1 MDDGVVREQEVPPG
15 RLVGMS
21 FSILNGADI
30 LKFSVLEVGAIN
42 DVTNPK
48 LGVPNLLGK
57 CTTCSS
63 GDIKSCDGH
72 YGAIK
77 FPIGVIHPYFIS
89 EIVRMLNIICPG
101 CKSVKQNFEF
111 EGSTFIS
118 GTSTQGNNH
127 QSCKYCSDNLPWYPR
142 MKFRAASKDINGK
155 NVSEIIVEV
164 HEKLPKK
171 LENVNLS
178 DLLPADYWDFIWSD
192 PQQVELCSSPTTR
205 TLSAAQ
211 VFLLLRGTDL
221 KFIKKFVSRPNSLF
235 LTSFPITPNS
245 SRVTESIAGFS
256 NGQKLVFDE
265 RTKVYKK
272 LLDHKTPTNEFSLHV
287 RDCFNIS
294 KLHSV
299 KPANSDSR
307 SGLKWIKEVLLGKR
321 TDYAF
326 RMTLVG
332 DPRLKLCEIGVPHG
346 IAERLLISE
355 SLNTW
360 NWGKL
365 NAWCNLCLFERR
377 MVNVRRNGSLIS
389 IYRANELEL
398 GDIVYRH
405 LDEGDIV
412 LINRP
417 PSVHQHSIIALSVK
431 MLPVNSVVSLNPVC
445 CSPFRADFD
454 GDCLHGFVSQSVISR
469 VELKELV
476 SLENQLT
483 NQQNGRN
490 LLSLCHDSLT
500 AIYLLREKGVSLNKI
515 KMQQLLMLCPH
526 QLSCPAILKGPEC
539 QTPMWTGIQLLSMLL
554 PKCFDFV
561 SPSNEIYI
569 NKGEILSSSLG
580 SSWLQDTDD
589 NIFCSLI
596 DKYGNKA
603 LDILFAAQE
612 VLLGWMS
619 MRGLTVSLSDLYFCS
634 SSSSRRMMVEEK
646 HYALEEAEQ
655 ICIIKQLMV
664 DPKMGYL
671 LSHGEEYLIAK
682 VDEIRENHWNKKASL
697 SKLSVSAFK
706 EVFRDLLHR
715 ITSYGGKDNSLI
727 AMVKS
732 GSKGSMLKLAQQMLC
747 LGLQHSSVPL
757 PFRVPEKSS
766 SLNNIKFSGLL
777 KNSCDI
783 IHSAGSNF
791 PYAIVEDSFLDGLN
805 PIECF
810 IHSLSCRDTS
820 FSDNADVPGSLT
832 RKLMFCMRDLYMAYD
847 GTVRNAYGNQL
858 VQFVYGV
865 GDGNVVED
873 SGLCGFGAPVGSLA
887 ACSISEATYSALDQ
901 PVSIL
906 ETSPLLCL
914 KSIFEFGPKRSV
926 ASRTLS
932 LFLSKNN
939 ERWLYGPECVA
950 ITLKNNLER
959 VLFSDIVS
967 IVMIKFSL
975 QTCDMELLSPWVCH
989 FHISKE
995 IMQMKGLTVQ
1005 SIVDALNCICYSE
1018 EISKA
1023 NLPKLQILSR
1033 DCEIEDAENCGGTF
1047 CITVSVNTSSGST
1060 VIMETVR
1067 DLVVPFLLRTVIRGF
1082 LEFEKVDI
1090 LWNDQPI
1097 TSNSRESS
1105 RGELYLKVY
1114 ISGSCDVRKCWNLL
1128 LNECLHIM
1136 HLIDWKR
1143 SHPDELCDVFSIY
1156 GIDVAWAYFMR
1167 RLKHAMLDIG
1177 KSILPVHLL
1186 LVADCLSVTG
1196 EFVGLNSRG
1205 IRIQRDL
1212 VSVSSPFMQACFSSP
1227 GPCFIKAAKN
1237 EVVDDLLGVVDAVA
1251 WGRQIPMGTGS
1262 QFDLI
1267 YSVKGQEVATPVDVF
1282 GMLGNSSMSQAKN
1295 VKVKVA
1301 SACNDVSSKWEALSF
1316 LQDSKSKKQINLN
1329 CKSGLDMEGSDIWH
1343 NVVNMSYSL
1352 REILHKYSIGE
1363 FLNENDK
1370 SILTSALQF
1379 HPEGSDKFGSGLHN
1393 IKVATHPKWR
1403 KTRCFMLVRTDGTI
1417 MDFSY
1422 QKCVMGA
1429 AKAYKLSPKLIDK
1442 LYMAF
1447 RRDSSTCTEQAM
1459 EPKIREGVDN
1469 NSNPVCL

>member
-1 MDDGVVREQEVPPG
+1 MDDGVVRELEVPSG
-15 RLVGMS
+15 HLVGMS

-30 LKFSVLEVGAIN
+30 VVDNENGEAELCGDVKLAKFRLNLRHVLPNFDQLRWFPLKPL
-42 DVTNPK
+42 K
-48 LGVPNLLGK
+48 K
-57 CTTCSS
+57 RQ
-63 GDIKSCDGH
+63 K
-72 YGAIK
+72 
-77 FPIGVIHPYFIS
+77 
-89 EIVRMLNIICPG
+89 M
-101 CKSVKQNFEF
+101 QEF
-111 EGSTFIS
+111 EEINEVFGEVTEASGMDLNDLEGSSFIS
-118 GTSTQGNNH
+118 GTSTSGNNH
-127 QSCKYCSDNLPWYPR
+127 QSCKYCSDNLPWYPK
-142 MKFRAASKDINGK
+142 MKFRAASKDSSGK
-155 NVSEIIVEV
+155 SVSQIIVEV
-164 HEKLPKK
+164 HEKLPEKFK
-171 LENVNLS
+171 TLNVSN
-178 DLLPADYWDFIWSD
+178 LLPADYWDFIWSD

-205 TLSAAQ
+205 TLSTAQ
-211 VFLLLRGTDL
+211 VFLLLRGIDL

-256 NGQKLVFDE
+256 NGQKL
-265 RTKVYKK
+265 
-272 LLDHKTPTNEFSLHV
+272 
-287 RDCFNIS
+287 
-294 KLHSV
+294 LHSV
-299 KPANSDSR
+299 KPENSDNR

-332 DPRLKLCEIGVPHG
+332 DPSLKLREIGVPRG

-355 SLNTW
+355 SLNAW

-377 MVNVRRNGSLIS
+377 MVNIRRNGSLIS

-412 LINRP
+412 LVNRP

-431 MLPVNSVVSLNPVC
+431 ILPVNSVVSLNPVC

-454 GDCLHGFVSQSVISR
+454 GDCLHGFVSQSVMSR

-515 KMQQLLMLCPH
+515 KMQQLLMLCSH
-526 QLSCPAILKGPEC
+526 QLSCPAILKGPKC

-569 NKGEILSSSLG
+569 DKGEILSSSLG

-589 NIFCSLI
+589 NIFCSLV

-646 HYALEEAEQ
+646 HYALREAEH

-715 ITSYGGKDNSLI
+715 ITFYGGKDNSLI

-732 GSKGSMLKLAQQMLC
+732 GSKGSILKLAQQMLC

-757 PFRVPEKSS
+757 PFRVPEKPS

-777 KNSCDI
+777 KNYCDV
-783 IHSAGSNF
+783 IHSAESNF
-791 PYAIVEDSFLDGLN
+791 PYAIVENSFLDGLN

-810 IHSLSCRDTS
+810 IHSLSCRDSS
-820 FSDNADVPGSLT
+820 FSENADVPGSLT

-873 SGLCGFGAPVGSLA
+873 GSLCGFGAPVGSLA

-914 KSIFEFGPKRSV
+914 KSIFEFGPKRTI
-926 ASRTLS
+926 ANRTLS
-932 LFLSKNN
+932 LFLSKDN

-959 VLFSDIVS
+959 TRKMD
-967 IVMIKFSL
+967 
-975 QTCDMELLSPWVCH
+975 DELLCIPVTGLLTSIDVKTVSRGSYM
-989 FHISKE
+989 SKKLLRE
-995 IMQMKGLTVQ
+995 SL
-1005 SIVDALNCICYSE
+1005 E
-1018 EISKA
+1018 EITKVQQNRSQRCDSNRASQTMLIGALSGNKWASTRGKSLVLSDCYFSTWLVSWTQPVDSK
-1023 NLPKLQILSR
+1023 LM
-1033 DCEIEDAENCGGTF
+1033 EVAENCGGTF
-1047 CITVSVNTSSGST
+1047 CITVSVDTSNGST
-1060 VIMETVR
+1060 MIMETVR
-1067 DLVVPFLLRTVIRGF
+1067 DLVVPFLLRMVIRGTPTSVRQF
-1082 LEFEKVDI
+1082 DVSVVDH
-1090 LWNDQPI
+1090 PSI
-1097 TSNSRESS
+1097 TLVKNVIKKKLPSSAIKKWQFESS
-1105 RGELYLKVY
+1105 EILSQMAK
-1114 ISGSCDVRKCWNLL
+1114 RK
-1128 LNECLHIM
+1128 
-1136 HLIDWKR
+1136 
-1143 SHPDELCDVFSIY
+1143 
-1156 GIDVAWAYFMR
+1156 
-1167 RLKHAMLDIG
+1167 RLDQMSSAHRMKQAMLDIG

-1186 LVADCLSVTG
+1186 LVADSLSVTG

-1212 VSVSSPFMQACFSSP
+1212 VSSP

-1237 EVVDDLLGVVDAVA
+1237 GAVDDLLGVVDAVA
-1251 WGRQIPMGTGS
+1251 WGRQIPMGTGN

-1267 YSVKGQEVATPVDVF
+1267 YSVKGHEVATPMDVF
-1282 GMLGNSSMSQAKN
+1282 GMLSNSSMSQAKN

-1301 SACNDVSSKWEALSF
+1301 SACKDVPSKWEALP
-1316 LQDSKSKKQINLN
+1316 LLRDSKSKKQINLN
-1329 CKSGLDMEGSDIWH
+1329 CNSGLDIEGSDIWH

-1379 HPEGSDKFGSGLHN
+1379 HPEGSDKLGSGLHN

-1417 MDFSY
+1417 VDFSY

-1447 RRDSSTCTEQAM
+1447 RRDSSTCTEQAIQTKVL
-1459 EPKIREGVDN
+1459 EVVDN